1 MFYFIL
7 LIENCGSSQR
17 CVPYCFNRLVMKII
31 TRFKKLSEMILFK
44 IGNKNFTYH
53 TRLSMVISYFTIF
66 TTNYAMLY
74 VLIDKL
80 RYALFR

>member
-1 MFYFIL
+1 
-7 LIENCGSSQR
+7 
-17 CVPYCFNRLVMKII
+17 
-31 TRFKKLSEMILFK
+31 MILFK